1 MAAMAAMAASSSFV
15 ALWTASCFAIL
26 SSMVSAK
33 AAAVGVPSVT
43 SDSSSDG
50 ESGRVMIFY

>member
-1 MAAMAAMAASSSFV
+1 MAAMAASCSFV
-15 ALWTASCFAIL
+15 AFWTASCCAIL

-33 AAAVGVPSVT
+33 AAAVGVPSVIG
-43 SDSSSDG
+43 DSSSDG